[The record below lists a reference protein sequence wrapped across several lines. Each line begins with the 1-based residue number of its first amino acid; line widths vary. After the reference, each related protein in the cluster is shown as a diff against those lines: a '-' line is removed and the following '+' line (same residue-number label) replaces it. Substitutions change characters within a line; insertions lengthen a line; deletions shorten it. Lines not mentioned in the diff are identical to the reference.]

1 MDDSGSVVFPIP
13 NHNPKNSKYI
23 TTQSPPPISNTNDNN
38 NMNHLPT
45 IIDLIHQ
52 RLSDEHQ
59 SGNTDIR
66 LTSELTNTALK
77 AWATTASYGPN
88 PEIAARRSL
97 AIVQEMQ
104 ARYEHSGDIRL
115 RPDSY
120 SLRIALGAF
129 AQACAY
135 CNSPNQ
141 RALAK
146 ASAICNAKNSK
157 TKGVG
162 RVSHGLAEEAHGALL
177 WMEGLYRE
185 GRNDEARPNAVA
197 YARVMDAYAKS
208 GDKDAGSK
216 AESLLRYMENEAGV
230 MPNTYCYNM
239 VLNAYTRQKRRD
251 GAVENAERILSELE
265 KIYRTTGNTSLQPD
279 VVSYT
284 SLVSAWAR
292 SNRKGYGAR
301 RAEAIV
307 KRMEAFAVES
317 GNPSIRPNSITYNV
331 VLKAW
336 CRSGDSDAVENAERI
351 LSKLEEIYHSTG
363 DRTLQPDV
371 VSYTTL
377 VTAWTNSH
385 RKAYGARR
393 AEEIV
398 KRMESFA
405 VESGN
410 PSVRPNTVTYNTV
423 LNAWCRSGDSEA
435 PTRSL
440 AIFRAMQKGSIAG
453 NRYLAPDI
461 ITFNTLVRTLVKDG
475 TVESAQLAED
485 ILIEMECSENGA
497 GALYCSPDL
506 WVYNSVIEGWS
517 RLPDS
522 IGAEKAYLV
531 LLRLIQ
537 REKKDIIPDAFSFN
551 TVLFALMKNNDVH
564 SAERVEGL
572 LRYMKKQSVKPHPFN
587 PNLRP

>member
-1 MDDSGSVVFPIP
+1 
-13 NHNPKNSKYI
+13 
-23 TTQSPPPISNTNDNN
+23 
-38 NMNHLPT
+38 
-45 IIDLIHQ
+45 
-52 RLSDEHQ
+52 
-59 SGNTDIR
+59 
-66 LTSELTNTALK
+66 
-77 AWATTASYGPN
+77 
-88 PEIAARRSL
+88 
-97 AIVQEMQ
+97 
-104 ARYEHSGDIRL
+104 
-115 RPDSY
+115 
-120 SLRIALGAF
+120 
-129 AQACAY
+129 
-135 CNSPNQ
+135 
-141 RALAK
+141 
-146 ASAICNAKNSK
+146 
-157 TKGVG
+157 
-162 RVSHGLAEEAHGALL
+162 VSHGLSKQAHATLL
-177 WMEGLYRE
+177 WMESLYAT
-185 GRNDEARPNAVA
+185 GKNDDARPNAVA

-216 AESLLRYMENEAGV
+216 AEALLTYIENNSDV
-230 MPNTYCYNM
+230 QPNTYCYNM

-301 RAEAIV
+301 RAEAIIN
-307 KRMEAFAVES
+307 RMEAFAVES

-336 CRSGDSDAVENAERI
+336 CRSGDSAAVENAERI

-371 VSYTTL
+371 VSYTSL

-393 AEEIV
+393 AEDIV
-398 KRMESFA
+398 KRMETFA
-405 VESGN
+405 IESGN
-410 PSVRPNTVTYNTV
+410 SSVRPNTVTYNTV
-423 LNAWCRSGDSEA
+423 LNAWCRSGDSDA
-435 PTRSL
+435 PKRSL

-453 NRYLAPDI
+453 NRFIAPDI

-485 ILIEMECSENGA
+485 ILVEMECSENGA
-497 GALYCSPDL
+497 GMLYCSPDL

-517 RLPDS
+517 RLPGV
-522 IGAEKAYLV
+522 GAEKAYLV

-551 TVLFALMKNNDVH
+551 TVLFALMKNNDIH

-572 LRYMKKQSVKPHPFN
+572 LRYMENQSIAPHPFN